1 MDPRLQE
8 LLDKRACEEVLLRYG
23 RTLDWLDA
31 DGQQSCFWPDA
42 EIDYGFFAGSGA
54 DWVPLVMSVE
64 QASQRRWHLCSGIMV
79 VIDGDSASSESY
91 GMTVGTS
98 KDESG
103 ELVDTMF
110 GGRYLD
116 ELARRGDDWRIS
128 KRTYVLDWI
137 NKFPNG
143 LEAASGGDFKL
154 NILQILESGHGDY
167 RPL

>member
-31 DGQQSCFWPDA
+31 DGQQGCFWPDA

-64 QASQRRWHLCSGIMV
+64 QSSQRRWHLCSGIV
-79 VIDGDSASSESY
+79 VDIDGDCANSECY

-98 KDESG
+98 EDESG

-116 ELARRGDDWRIS
+116 ELARRGDEWRIS
-128 KRTYVLDWI
+128 KRNYVLDWI
-137 NKFPNG
+137 HKFPNG

-154 NILQILESGHGDY
+154 NILQILEPGHAGY